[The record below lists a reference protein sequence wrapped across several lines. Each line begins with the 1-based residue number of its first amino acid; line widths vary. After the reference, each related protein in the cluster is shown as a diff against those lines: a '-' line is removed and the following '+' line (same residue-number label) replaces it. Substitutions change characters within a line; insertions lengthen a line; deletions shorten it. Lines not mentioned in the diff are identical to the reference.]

1 MFIKITDNLSNKLTT
16 SERMVVDYIN
26 NNENKLATMSIVD
39 IADAT
44 FTSTATV
51 SRAIKK
57 CGLKGF
63 TEFRYRLLSDNKD
76 NKDNKNYE
84 AYKGVNSIL
93 EKSLMEVSR
102 TLDNISLKDIV
113 SIVNTLKSTKR
124 IYIIARGLTELVAN
138 EFDYKLKLLGYNS
151 FLVTDPN
158 IMVKITERLDGNET
172 LVVFSLRG
180 ETQSIVDACKN
191 AKKQNC
197 TIISCCCEKQSTL
210 KDLSDISIIGEK
222 HKDVSIKDY
231 EVTSRIPLNVIS
243 RVIIDY
249 LINTVNE

>member
-76 NKDNKNYE
+76 NKNYE

-102 TLDNISLKDIV
+102 TIDNISLKDIV
-113 SIVNTLKSTKR
+113 SVVNTIKSTKR
-124 IYIIARGLTELVAN
+124 VYIIARGLTELVAH

-158 IMVKITERLDGNET
+158 IMVKITEKLDGDVV
-172 LVVFSLRG
+172 LIVFSLRG
-180 ETQSIVDACKN
+180 ETQSIIDACKN

-210 KDLSDISIIGEK
+210 KELSDISIIGEK
-222 HKDVSIKDY
+222 HKDISIKDY

-243 RVIIDY
+243 RVILDY